1 MSSGASLSH
10 LSFSFRPQDPP
21 LPAAE
26 LLAEIRAR
34 GGRVFRMVG
43 PDKVF
48 CLTDSAEMAEWLVKK
63 GGKGFAPPNADQTLH
78 YMPGSFKRAR
88 DGKVEFDVYVHTIPT
103 SDHSLWE
110 ELG

>member
-1 MSSGASLSH
+1 MSSGASVSN
-10 LSFSFRPQDPP
+10 LSFSFQPSDPP
-21 LPAAE
+21 PPAAE
-26 LLAEIRAR
+26 LLAEIRER

-48 CLTDSAEMAEWLVKK
+48 CLTDSGELAEWLGKK

-78 YMPGSFKRAR
+78 YMPGAFERAR
-88 DGKVEFDVYVHTIPT
+88 GGKVEYDIYIHTIPVEG
-103 SDHSLWE
+103 SLWE